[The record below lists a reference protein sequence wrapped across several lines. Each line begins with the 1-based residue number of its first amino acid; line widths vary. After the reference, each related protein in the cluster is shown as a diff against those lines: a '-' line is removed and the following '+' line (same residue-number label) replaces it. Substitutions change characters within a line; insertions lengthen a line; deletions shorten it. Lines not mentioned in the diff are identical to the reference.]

1 MEINLKTQNMVVQHL
16 EDRKS
21 LENEVLATRRQ
32 IEVVHLHVKE
42 IQSEQE
48 RRKFDTERRVSGA
61 ETAVLEWIHQQFA
74 SLKSALIVQH
84 SVAGVA

>member
-1 MEINLKTQNMVVQHL
+1 MGMQHL

-21 LENEVLATRRQ
+21 LENEVLSTRRQ
-32 IEVVHLHVKE
+32 IEVVHQHIKE

-48 RRKFDTERRVSGA
+48 RRKFDTERRVTGA
-61 ETAVLEWIHQQFA
+61 ETAVLEWIHQQFS

-84 SVAGVA
+84 SVAGVG